1 MARTDSSATPDTGLL
16 KLAFRKADVSRLSV
30 VGTDLVLVM
39 KDGSQHVLQDMGLQA
54 MTRPDLRVQFAD
66 GTADVSDLLAQAG
79 PISLAKVVAEVAV
92 SSGDGDP
99 LQKNKAAAAEVS
111 ADALATS
118 DATAAPPAAPAL
130 AGIVTADLSVKS
142 ASASTNFKSDAPP
155 VTVSPRIDSSS
166 SSSPAT
172 PSAPPPPHR

>member
-1 MARTDSSATPDTGLL
+1 MARTDASATPDTGLL

-92 SSGDGDP
+92 VGPEGITAED
-99 LQKNKAAAAEVS
+99 QAALF
-111 ADALATS
+111 ALGGAGVVM
-118 DATAAPPAAPAL
+118 PMEL
-130 AGIVTADLSVKS
+130 A
-142 ASASTNFKSDAPP
+142 ASA
-155 VTVSPRIDSSS
+155 
-166 SSSPAT
+166 
-172 PSAPPPPHR
+172 